1 MSIIKYYT
9 GDMNPHYPIQEQF
22 ANAVFQQAGVSWTA
36 KCEDY
41 LSPKGV
47 KAGRS
52 PKIEVYYVIDN
63 GCYRVNLVLSIN
75 MPIDHV
81 SVEFLK
87 IAPLKKDYQK
97 INLTNMEIK
106 VVRLVFPSAK
116 IIPFTNEGYDPSVRG
131 LELLSFGSDVKQK
144 CKITD
149 PATIT
154 ALADTLKKAVE
165 LMKYLLRPEV

>member
-1 MSIIKYYT
+1 
-9 GDMNPHYPIQEQF
+9 MNPHYPIQEQF
-22 ANAVFQQAGVSWTA
+22 ANAVFQQTGVSWTA

-41 LSPKGV
+41 LLPKGV

-52 PKIEVYYVIDN
+52 PKNEVYYVIDN
-63 GCYRVNLVLSIN
+63 GCYRVNLVLSTN
-75 MPIDHV
+75 LPIDHV
-81 SVEFLK
+81 SIEFLK
-87 IAPLKKDYQK
+87 IAPLKKNYQK

-106 VVRLVFPSAK
+106 VVRMVFRSAK
-116 IIPFTNEGYDPSVRG
+116 IINFVKEGYDPSVRG
-131 LELLSFGSDVKQK
+131 LDLLPLGCYGEKQE